1 MVGTP
6 CSSPHLSIL
15 WLRVIFLVFF
25 KPSYSCCLSMSPQ
38 FAVVSRR
45 SLRCLS
51 QAGASPLSTPLDP
64 VAAKL
69 CFWLVIDLG
78 KNFLASPSVEKDLCL
93 VFVQIHC
100 LPRGKEVCVYFL
112 LCNSRQDYR
121 SLWNKTCLL
130 HPNQKGVWRQGRL
143 RVSFADAS
151 KHLLHAWISSEL
163 SFHCAL
169 SSNFL
174 KVPGRNELLKM
185 EAFRFGG
192 TVWGLG

>member
-93 VFVQIHC
+93 VFVQNHC
-100 LPRGKEVCVYFL
+100 LWEKRFVFTFFSVTADRTTGLCGTRRVYFIQT
-112 LCNSRQDYR
+112 R
-121 SLWNKTCLL
+121 
-130 HPNQKGVWRQGRL
+130 KGIWRLGRL

>member
-25 KPSYSCCLSMSPQ
+25 KPSYSCCLSMSLQ

-93 VFVQIHC
+93 VFVQNHC

-130 HPNQKGVWRQGRL
+130 HPNQKGDLETGK
-143 RVSFADAS
+143 AS
-151 KHLLHAWISSEL
+151 CVLCWCFQTFTACLNLQWAFLPLCPVLKLSE
-163 SFHCAL
+163 
-169 SSNFL
+169 
-174 KVPGRNELLKM
+174 
-185 EAFRFGG
+185 G
-192 TVWGLG
+192 TR